1 MSLPLRTLVAVGLG
15 SWPGGGAGYLAIN
28 QGAVTLWWFLGKV
41 NVSVNGVQQ
50 LQWEN
55 RNRQGVFRS
64 QAFRLPWRKT
74 YLWVKPLGSEADPVR
89 SGLLEAGFQINDVNP

>member
-55 RNRQGVFRS
+55 RNRQVSLDHKPFAYLGEK
-64 QAFRLPWRKT
+64 PT
-74 YLWVKPLGSEADPVR
+74 YRVKPLGSEADPVR